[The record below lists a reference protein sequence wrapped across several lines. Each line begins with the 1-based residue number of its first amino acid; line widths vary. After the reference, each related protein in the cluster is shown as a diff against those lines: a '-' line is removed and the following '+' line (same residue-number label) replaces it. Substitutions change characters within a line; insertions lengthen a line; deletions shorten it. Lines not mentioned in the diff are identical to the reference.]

1 MDIGIIGLPG
11 SGKTTLLNALTR
23 AQAQTGGYA
32 AASRPNLGVLKVP
45 DPRLDTL
52 TVLMKSA
59 RTVQAEISFVDIPGQ
74 PPGMGRSQG
83 FQGEYL
89 LQVSQAD
96 ALLLVLRAFRSPT
109 QPEPEPDPARD
120 LESLEMEL
128 TFADLEIIERRLQ
141 KLEASAK
148 AARVIERE
156 RIAREA
162 AIMAELKAALE
173 AGTPLR
179 ALDLSSEARR
189 AIASFT
195 FLTTKPL
202 LLALN
207 IGEEDLPQ
215 AEALV
220 QRWQSQSRSGHY
232 PCLAL
237 CSRLEEELAQLNP
250 DEAQEFRIS
259 LGAPPSPA
267 GALIRAAQQAAGLL
281 TFFTTGTDESRAW
294 TVPAGSAAPQAAGRI
309 HSDMERGFI
318 RAEVIA
324 YEDLIEAKSFAEAR
338 RRGTLRQEGKGYIVQ
353 EGDVLDILFNVSAT
367 ERRQA

>member
-1 MDIGIIGLPG
+1 MDIGIIGLPE

-59 RTVQAEISFVDIPGQ
+59 RTVQTEISFVDIPGQ
-74 PPGMGRSQG
+74 SPEMGRSQG

-109 QPEPEPDPARD
+109 QPEPDPARD
-120 LESLEMEL
+120 LESIEMEL
-128 TFADLEIIERRLQ
+128 TFADLGLIERRLQ
-141 KLEASAK
+141 RLDASAK
-148 AARVIERE
+148 AARTTERE
-156 RIAREA
+156 RVARESA
-162 AIMAELKAALE
+162 LMGELKAALE

-179 ALDLSSEARR
+179 ALDLSSEVRK
-189 AIASFT
+189 AILSFT

-220 QRWQSQSRSGHY
+220 QRWQQRSVRY

-250 DEAQEFRIS
+250 GEAGEFRIS

-294 TVPAGSAAPQAAGRI
+294 TVPVGSTAPQAAGRI

-318 RAEVIA
+318 RAEVIT
-324 YEDLIEAKSFAEAR
+324 YQDLIEAKTFAEAR

>member
-1 MDIGIIGLPG
+1 MDIGIIGLPA
-11 SGKTTLLNALTR
+11 SGKTTLLNSLTR

-59 RTVQAEISFVDIPGQ
+59 RTVPAEISFVDIPGQ
-74 PPGMGRSQG
+74 PPEMGSSQG

-109 QPEPEPDPARD
+109 QPEPDPARD
-120 LESLEMEL
+120 LESMEMEL
-128 TFADLEIIERRLQ
+128 TLADLGIIERRLQ
-141 KLEASAK
+141 KLEASARK
-148 AARVIERE
+148 ARTTERE
-156 RIAREA
+156 RIAWEA
-162 AIMAELKAALE
+162 ALMAELKAALE

-189 AIASFT
+189 AIFTFT

-207 IGEEDLPQ
+207 IGEDDLPQ

-220 QRWQSQSRSGHY
+220 QQWQSRSRSGHY

-250 DEAQEFRIS
+250 DEAREFRTS

-267 GALIRAAQQAAGLL
+267 GALIRTAQQAVGLL

-294 TVPAGSAAPQAAGRI
+294 TVPVGSAAPQAAGRI
-309 HSDMERGFI
+309 HTDMERGFI

-324 YEDLIEAKSFAEAR
+324 YQDLIEAKTFAEAR
-338 RRGTLRQEGKGYIVQ
+338 RRGTLRQEGKRYIVQ

>member
-32 AASRPNLGVLKVP
+32 VASRPNLGVLKVP

-74 PPGMGRSQG
+74 PAEMGHSQG

-89 LQVSQAD
+89 LQVSLAD
-96 ALLLVLRAFRSPT
+96 ALLLVLRAFRTPT
-109 QPEPEPDPARD
+109 QPEADPARD
-120 LESLEMEL
+120 LETMEMEL
-128 TFADLEIIERRLQ
+128 TFADLGIIDRRIQ
-141 KLEASAK
+141 KLESSVK
-148 AARVIERE
+148 AARATERE
-156 RIAREA
+156 GLAREA
-162 AIMAELKAALE
+162 ALMTQLKAALE

-179 ALDLSSEARR
+179 ALDLSPEARK
-189 AIASFT
+189 AISSFT

-220 QRWQSQSRSGHY
+220 QQWQSRSQSGHN

-250 DEAQEFRIS
+250 GEAQEFRTS
-259 LGAPPSPA
+259 LGAPPSPV

-294 TVPAGSAAPQAAGRI
+294 TVPVGSAAPQAAGRI

-324 YEDLIEAKSFAEAR
+324 YEDLIEAKTFAEAR
-338 RRGTLRQEGKGYIVQ
+338 RRGTLRQEGKSYIVQ

>member
-74 PPGMGRSQG
+74 PPEMGRSQG

-96 ALLLVLRAFRSPT
+96 ALLLVLQAFRSPT
-109 QPEPEPDPARD
+109 QPEPDSARD
-120 LESLEMEL
+120 LQSMEMEL
-128 TFADLEIIERRLQ
+128 IFADLGIIERRLQ
-141 KLEASAK
+141 KLEESAK
-148 AARVIERE
+148 AARVTERE

-179 ALDLSSEARR
+179 ALDLSSEARK

-220 QRWQSQSRSGHY
+220 QRWQSRSRSGHY

-250 DEAQEFRIS
+250 DEAREFRIS
-259 LGAPPSPA
+259 LGAPTSPA
-267 GALIRAAQQAAGLL
+267 GALIRTAQQAAGLL

-324 YEDLIEAKSFAEAR
+324 YEDLVEAKTFAEAR
-338 RRGTLRQEGKGYIVQ
+338 RRGTLRQEGKGYIIQ